1 LPLSLRHIGIR
12 ADDFNLVP
20 EFLNQRPGER
30 RGGYKGS
37 KPRSK
42 CHPRDRCFEP
52 AVFPRPMDAL
62 EAHRVRPYTG
72 SMHVHAH
79 GAGGPTRVLKISL
92 AVTLGYIVLLVVAG
106 MRAHSLAL
114 LSEAGHNLSDFLA
127 LLLSLVA
134 VYFQTRPANST
145 KTYGYHRAGVLAALV
160 NATSL
165 VAVSFFIFYE
175 AFRRLQHPEHVQAT
189 VMMWVAAAGV
199 VMNGVIAL
207 LLYRS
212 SRGFGGDVNIRSALL
227 HEVGDT
233 LSTAAVIAG
242 GWAILVTRNYWI
254 DSALSFGIAVLI
266 LWSGFGIVRET
277 LNILLEGTP
286 RGMKLEKI
294 ESAIR
299 SVGGVN
305 DVHDLH
311 VWSIGSETH
320 ALSCHISIADIPPSV
335 SERILRDVK
344 DRLLHDFRIDHTT
357 IQFEHAICEVAHG
370 CVIPVSESE
379 EHHHH
384 HSH

>member
-1 LPLSLRHIGIR
+1 
-12 ADDFNLVP
+12 
-20 EFLNQRPGER
+20 
-30 RGGYKGS
+30 
-37 KPRSK
+37 
-42 CHPRDRCFEP
+42 
-52 AVFPRPMDAL
+52 
-62 EAHRVRPYTG
+62 
-72 SMHVHAH
+72 MHVHVH
-79 GAGGPTRVLKISL
+79 GAGSPSRVLKISL
-92 AVTLGYIVLLVVAG
+92 GVTLAYIVLLVTAG
-106 MRAHSLAL
+106 VRAHSLAL

-134 VYFQTRPANST
+134 VFLQSRPASST
-145 KTYGYHRAGVLAALV
+145 KTYGYHRAGVLVALV
-160 NATSL
+160 NASSL
-165 VAVSFFIFYE
+165 VIVAFFIFYE
-175 AFRRLQHPEHVQAT
+175 AFRRLQHPEHVQAS

-199 VMNGVIAL
+199 VMNGAIAL
-207 LLYRS
+207 LLYRA
-212 SRGFGGDVNIRSALL
+212 GGDVNIRSALL

-242 GWAILVTRNYWI
+242 GWAILITGNYWI
-254 DSALSFGIAVLI
+254 DSVLSIAIGVLI

-294 ESAIR
+294 EGAIR
-299 SVGGVN
+299 SVEGVN

-344 DRLLHDFRIDHTT
+344 ERLLIDFRIDHTT
-357 IQFEHAICEVAHG
+357 IQFEHALCETAHG

>member
-1 LPLSLRHIGIR
+1 
-12 ADDFNLVP
+12 
-20 EFLNQRPGER
+20 
-30 RGGYKGS
+30 
-37 KPRSK
+37 
-42 CHPRDRCFEP
+42 
-52 AVFPRPMDAL
+52 
-62 EAHRVRPYTG
+62 
-72 SMHVHAH
+72 
-79 GAGGPTRVLKISL
+79 VLKISL
-92 AVTLGYIVLLVVAG
+92 GVTLGYIALLVVAG
-106 MRAHSLAL
+106 IRSHSLAL

-134 VYFQTRPANST
+134 VYLQSRPASST

-160 NATSL
+160 NAVSL
-165 VAVSFFIFYE
+165 VAVAFFIFYE
-175 AFRRLQHPEHVQAT
+175 AFHRLQHPEHVQAS

-207 LLYRS
+207 LLFRS
-212 SRGFGGDVNIRSALL
+212 SRGSANDVNIRSALL

-242 GWAILVTRNYWI
+242 GWAILITGDYWI
-254 DSALSFGIAVLI
+254 DSALSFGIGALI

-286 RGMKLEKI
+286 RGMKLELV
-294 ESAIR
+294 ETAIR
-299 SVGGVN
+299 SIEGVN

-344 DRLLHDFRIDHTT
+344 DRLHHSFRIDHTT
-357 IQFEHAICEVAHG
+357 IQFECVDCEVAHG
-370 CVIPVSESE
+370 CVMPVGESE
-379 EHHHH
+379 THH

>member
-1 LPLSLRHIGIR
+1 
-12 ADDFNLVP
+12 
-20 EFLNQRPGER
+20 
-30 RGGYKGS
+30 
-37 KPRSK
+37 
-42 CHPRDRCFEP
+42 
-52 AVFPRPMDAL
+52 
-62 EAHRVRPYTG
+62 
-72 SMHVHAH
+72 MHVHSH
-79 GAGGPTRVLKISL
+79 GAGSTGKVLTISL
-92 AVTLGYIVLLVVAG
+92 AVTLGYIALLVVAG
-106 MRAHSLAL
+106 IRAHSLAL

-134 VYFQTRPANST
+134 VYFQSRPASST

-175 AFRRLQHPEHVQAT
+175 AFRRLQHPEHVQAS
-189 VMMWVAAAGV
+189 VMMWVAGAGV
-199 VMNGVIAL
+199 VMNGAIAL
-207 LLYRS
+207 LLWRS
-212 SRGFGGDVNIRSALL
+212 TVGSGGHSGGDVNIRSALL

-233 LSTAAVIAG
+233 LSTTAVIAG
-242 GWAILVTRNYWI
+242 GWAILVTGNYWI
-254 DSALSFGIAVLI
+254 DSALSFGIGALI
-266 LWSGFGIVRET
+266 LWSGYGIVRET

-286 RGMKLEKI
+286 RGMKLERI
-294 ESAIR
+294 ESCIR
-299 SVGGVN
+299 AVEGVN

-344 DRLLHDFRIDHTT
+344 DRLLHNFRIDHTT
-357 IQFEHAICEVAHG
+357 IQFEHVVCEVAHG
-370 CVIPVSESE
+370 CVIPVSEGAE

>member
-1 LPLSLRHIGIR
+1 
-12 ADDFNLVP
+12 
-20 EFLNQRPGER
+20 
-30 RGGYKGS
+30 
-37 KPRSK
+37 
-42 CHPRDRCFEP
+42 
-52 AVFPRPMDAL
+52 
-62 EAHRVRPYTG
+62 
-72 SMHVHAH
+72 MHVHVH
-79 GAGGPTRVLKISL
+79 GSGGPTRVLKISL
-92 AVTLGYIVLLVVAG
+92 AVTLAYIVLLVVAG
-106 MRAHSLAL
+106 IRAHSLAL

-127 LLLSLVA
+127 LALSLVA
-134 VYFQTRPANST
+134 VYFQARPANSS
-145 KTYGYHRAGVLAALV
+145 KTYGYQRAGVLAALV

-165 VAVSFFIFYE
+165 VLVSCFIFYE
-175 AFRRLQHPEHVQAT
+175 AFRRLQHPAQVHAGT
-189 VMMWVAAAGV
+189 MMWVAAAGV
-199 VMNGVIAL
+199 VMNGAIAL

-212 SRGFGGDVNIRSALL
+212 GRRSGSDVNIRSALL

-242 GWAILVTRNYWI
+242 GWAILITGNYWI
-254 DSALSFGIAVLI
+254 DSALSVGIGALI

-294 ESAIR
+294 EAAMRAIE
-299 SVGGVN
+299 GVN

-344 DRLLHDFRIDHTT
+344 QRLLRDFRIDHTT
-357 IQFEHAICEVAHG
+357 IQFEHVVCEVAHG
-370 CVIPVSESE
+370 CVIPVAESE

>member
-1 LPLSLRHIGIR
+1 
-12 ADDFNLVP
+12 
-20 EFLNQRPGER
+20 
-30 RGGYKGS
+30 
-37 KPRSK
+37 
-42 CHPRDRCFEP
+42 
-52 AVFPRPMDAL
+52 
-62 EAHRVRPYTG
+62 
-72 SMHVHAH
+72 MHGHS
-79 GAGGPTRVLKISL
+79 AGGPTRVLKISL
-92 AVTLGYIVLLVVAG
+92 AVTLAYIVLLVVAG
-106 MRAHSLAL
+106 IRAHSLAL
-114 LSEAGHNLSDFLA
+114 LSEAGHNLSDLLA

-134 VYFQTRPANST
+134 VYFQSRPASST

-165 VAVSFFIFYE
+165 VVVSGFIFYE
-175 AFRRLQHPEHVQAT
+175 AFHRLQHPEQVQAGL
-189 VMMWVAAAGV
+189 MMWVAAAGV

-212 SRGFGGDVNIRSALL
+212 GRQSGNDVNLRSALL

-233 LSTAAVIAG
+233 LSTAAVIVG
-242 GWAILVTRNYWI
+242 GWVILVTQSYWI
-254 DSALSFGIAVLI
+254 DSALSFGIGVLI

-294 ESAIR
+294 DSAIR
-299 SVGGVN
+299 SIGGVN

-335 SERILRDVK
+335 SDRILRDVK

-357 IQFEHAICEVAHG
+357 IQFEHAVCEVAHG
-370 CVIPVSESE
+370 CVIPVSETE
-379 EHHHH
+379 DHPH